1 MTGFILKKESQIMY
15 DPTTCG
21 ILKKTKT
28 YRNREQIGIY
38 HRYRAAG
45 KMN

>member
-21 ILKKTKT
+21 ILKKKKITET
-28 YRNREQIGIY
+28 ENRLVFTIGIGQ
-38 HRYRAAG
+38 RG
-45 KMN
+45 K